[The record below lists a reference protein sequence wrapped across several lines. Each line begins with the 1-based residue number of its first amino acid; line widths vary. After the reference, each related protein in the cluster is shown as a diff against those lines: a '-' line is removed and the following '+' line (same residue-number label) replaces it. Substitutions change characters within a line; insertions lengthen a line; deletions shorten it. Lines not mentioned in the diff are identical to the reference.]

1 MTPAPEQRLGGFK
14 QVKAMK
20 LFRAIVIGFCLFVY
34 FFFGNPNP
42 ATAIATNLYVSNGD
56 FMSESST
63 KTAIDNFLTSI
74 PQGYYTIKGVN
85 ALKEKMEGQ
94 SLTLI
99 DVRETSEYESGHI
112 EGAINI
118 PLRELVQN
126 LDRIP
131 TEQPV
136 ILYCATGY
144 RTAMGVMA
152 LQMLGYHNV
161 EGFPPSIQG
170 WKQAGEPISIALNK

>member
-1 MTPAPEQRLGGFK
+1 MTPAQEQPLGGFK
-14 QVKAMK
+14 EVNTMK
-20 LFRAIVIGFCLFVY
+20 LFRAIVIGFCLSVC

-42 ATAIATNLYVSNGD
+42 ATAIATNLYISNED
-56 FMSESST
+56 FMSELST

-74 PQGYYTIKGVN
+74 PQGDYAIGKVN
-85 ALKEKMEGQ
+85 ALKEKINQQ

-99 DVRETSEYESGHI
+99 DVREASEYESGHI

-118 PLRELVQN
+118 PLRVLAQN

-131 TEQPV
+131 KEQPV
-136 ILYCATGY
+136 VLYCVTGY

-170 WKQAGEPISIALNK
+170 WKQAGEPVTMALNK